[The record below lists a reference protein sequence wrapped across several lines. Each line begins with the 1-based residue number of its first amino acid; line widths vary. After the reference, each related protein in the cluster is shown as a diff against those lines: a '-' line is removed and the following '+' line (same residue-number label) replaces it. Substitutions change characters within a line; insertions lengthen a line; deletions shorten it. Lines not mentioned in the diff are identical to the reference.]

1 MNTLQILHRT
11 MKKAILFSRVSTTN
25 QDLVQQTNELI
36 VEARNLGY
44 DDYIIIENKES
55 AISLDEEERIGL
67 NELKEAIDTN
77 EYDCVICYEISR
89 ISRKPKIAY
98 SIRDLFV
105 EKKIQLVTLKPYFRL
120 LDNNGQLTQTSNFL
134 FALFGSY
141 AESEMM
147 FKKERMIRG
156 KQHKQKLGKYIGG
169 KILFGYDVNKD
180 DEFIIDDKES
190 EIIKKIFYL
199 YVNENYSQSSVSRE
213 LIELGLS
220 KITFAG
226 TQSMVKMILN
236 NPSYCG
242 RENPKSKYK
251 YPAIISGDLFDK
263 ARYIAMENKT
273 ATKYKSSHH
282 WLLNGLLY
290 TRGNK
295 KFYVHKTT
303 NAYIHRY
310 EVDYKIK
317 VYSINVIIENIIW
330 DIVKTKYSLI
340 FNDNNEKIILKLEN
354 DKEIYKSKI
363 QTAVNKRQ
371 ALQEKFDKYAEDII
385 FNNVS
390 ESKKESIIKRFKDE
404 IYQIDRQIDKWTS
417 EIEIIEN
424 SIRKYQHFVIP
435 QIRELSSIT
444 NKEKQ
449 LIINNVVEKIML
461 MGKRKKQEFEFDIW
475 FKNGDIQTLRYN
487 SRKLKS
493 HGYHLDDEQYFLCD

>member
-1 MNTLQILHRT
+1 

-36 VEARNLGY
+36 AEARNLGY
-44 DDYIIIENKES
+44 NDYIIIENKES

-67 NELKEAIDTN
+67 NELKDAINTN
-77 EYDCVICYEISR
+77 DYDCVICYEISR

-105 EKKIQLVTLKPYFRL
+105 ERKIQLVILKPYFRL
-120 LDNNGQLTQTSNFL
+120 LDNNGQLNQTSNLL
-134 FALFGSY
+134 FALFGSV

-147 FKKERMIRG
+147 LKKERMKRG
-156 KQHKQKLGKYIGG
+156 KQHKLKFGKYIGG
-169 KILFGYDVNKD
+169 NILFGYAVNKD
-180 DEFIIDDKES
+180 DDFIINENES
-190 EIIKKIFYL
+190 EIVKKIFYL
-199 YVNENYSQSSVSRE
+199 YVVENYSQSAISRE

-220 KITFAG
+220 KNTFAG

-236 NPSYCG
+236 NPAYCG
-242 RENPKSKYK
+242 RENSKSKYK
-251 YPAIISGDLFDK
+251 YPAIISGELFDK

-273 ATKYKSSHH
+273 ATKHKSSHH

-290 TRGNK
+290 TRDNK

-317 VYSINVIIENIIW
+317 AYSVNVAIEDIIW
-330 DIVKTKYSLI
+330 DIVKTKYTLI
-340 FNDNNEKIILKLEN
+340 FNDNNEKIIVRLNN

-363 QTAVNKRQ
+363 QTAVNKRHS
-371 ALQEKFDKYAEDII
+371 LQEKFDKYAEDII
-385 FNNVS
+385 FSNVS
-390 ESKKESIIKRFKDE
+390 DTKKETIVKRFKDE
-404 IYQIDRQIDKWTS
+404 ISQIDKQIDKWTS
-417 EIEIIEN
+417 EIEKIEV
-424 SIRKYQHFVIP
+424 SIKKYDTFIIP
-435 QIRELSSIT
+435 QIREFSATT
-444 NKEKQ
+444 NEEKQ
-449 LIINNVVEKIML
+449 QIINEVVEKIML

-493 HGYHLDDEQYFLCD
+493 EGYFLDDTQHRFIFD